1 MGNNLRKEFKGMD
14 VKISEFLNAKKEAVA
29 EIEKLIEYEERSI
42 KENEEYIAEQKQN
55 SDEMRNDWRIE
66 EFNRLITESKMKI
79 IFLKEAIDSI
89 LNY

>member
-42 KENEEYIAEQKQN
+42 KENEEYIKRLAGNIIVYEIKNQKN
-55 SDEMRNDWRIE
+55 
-66 EFNRLITESKMKI
+66 
-79 IFLKEAIDSI
+79 
-89 LNY
+89 NYK